1 MAGTIVALSPEVI
14 ARARAE
20 AERDH
25 ARATRNGWNIV
36 GHECPQRL
44 EGRIGSYCA
53 EEAVAVLLGV
63 SLVRDPNGF
72 SAPDVAGYSVRY
84 GMQSNYGLVTRNRDG
99 DYPYVLVVP
108 AGNPWSFEIVGW
120 LPRSEAIELRARG
133 VGRSLSGNTDAWVIP
148 RTYMKPMLKEVSR

>member
-53 EEAVAVLLGV
+53 EEAV
-63 SLVRDPNGF
+63 
-72 SAPDVAGYSVRY
+72 
-84 GMQSNYGLVTRNRDG
+84 
-99 DYPYVLVVP
+99 
-108 AGNPWSFEIVGW
+108 
-120 LPRSEAIELRARG
+120 PRS
-133 VGRSLSGNTDAWVIP
+133 
-148 RTYMKPMLKEVSR
+148 LKGDMRKIFRENAKR